1 LLTERLS
8 GDRRSPAGIGNN
20 DHVLRTVR
28 LMLAVVLAAAGVVAC
43 SSHKQVAPG
52 LAHARTACSYWAAIN
67 AGVSEPAQRQQKS
80 ADFQRE
86 ATAAA
91 AADPKYKPLQTAA
104 ESWSLTQ
111 QTPTSPASIDALRSA
126 IDQSRSACAGVPKK

>member
-1 LLTERLS
+1 
-8 GDRRSPAGIGNN
+8 
-20 DHVLRTVR
+20 V
-28 LMLAVVLAAAGVVAC
+28 LAVVLAAAGIAAC
-43 SSHKQVAPG
+43 SSHKQVSPG

-67 AGVSEPAQRQQKS
+67 AGISDPTQRQQKS

-91 AADPKYKPLQTAA
+91 GAEPKYKPLQTAA
-104 ESWSLTQ
+104 ESWSLAQ
-111 QTPTSPASIDALRSA
+111 QSPTSPDSTDALRSA